1 MVLAFGHSLAIA
13 PGVVPLQADLVLN
26 QLPLL
31 LVVAGL
37 GLMGL
42 EALAPGAHFVVLGVA
57 LLVAGLVGIVL
68 GTVFG
73 AILAPTI
80 LAVILAGVVLAS
92 GAGTLY
98 AYRKFDFYGG
108 KNMGQTSDSDSLRG
122 KSGRVT
128 ERVTHSGG
136 QVKLD
141 GGGFNPYYSA
151 RALDGEIP
159 EDEPV
164 MVTDPGGGNVVTV
177 EALSAIEG
185 DIERELARGREE
197 ETDDERERETA

>member
-1 MVLAFGHSLAIA
+1 MVLAFAAGAI
-13 PGVVPLQADLVLN
+13 PLQADLLLN
-26 QLPLL
+26 QLPLV

-57 LLVAGLVGIVL
+57 LLVAGMVGVAL
-68 GTVFG
+68 GALGLGGVILA
-73 AILAPTI
+73 AILA
-80 LAVILAGVVLAS
+80 AVVVAS

-108 KNMGQTSDSDSLRG
+108 KNMAQTTDSDSLRG

-141 GGGFNPYYSA
+141 GGGFNPYYAA

-159 EDEPV
+159 EGEPV

-177 EALSAIEG
+177 ESLSAIEG
-185 DIERELARGREE
+185 DIERELAQGREE
-197 ETDDERERETA
+197 EPDDEREHETA

>member
-1 MVLAFGHSLAIA
+1 MVLAFGHSLAFA
-13 PGVVPLQADLVLN
+13 PGAIPLQADLLLD
-26 QLPLL
+26 QLPLV

-57 LLVAGLVGIVL
+57 LLVAGMVGVAL
-68 GTVFG
+68 GALG
-73 AILAPTI
+73 LG
-80 LAVILAGVVLAS
+80 GVVLAVVLASVVIAS

-108 KNMGQTSDSDSLRG
+108 KQMGRTSDSDSLRG

-128 ERVTHSGG
+128 ERVTQSGG
-136 QVKLD
+136 EVKLD
-141 GGGFNPYYSA
+141 DGGFNPYYAA

-159 EDEPV
+159 EDERV

-177 EALSAIEG
+177 EALGAIEG
-185 DIERELARGREE
+185 DIDRKLARGRED
-197 ETDDERERETA
+197 TDDERERETA

>member
-1 MVLAFGHSLAIA
+1 MVLAFGHSLAFA
-13 PGVVPLQADLVLN
+13 PGAIPLQADLLLD
-26 QLPLL
+26 QLPLV

-57 LLVAGLVGIVL
+57 LLVAGMVGVVL
-68 GTVFG
+68 GPVLG
-73 AILAPTI
+73 LGGVI
-80 LAVILAGVVLAS
+80 LAVVLAGVVLAS

-108 KNMGQTSDSDSLRG
+108 KQMGQTSDSDSLRG

-128 ERVTHSGG
+128 ERVTQSGG

-141 GGGFNPYYSA
+141 GGGFNPYYAA

-159 EDEPV
+159 EDERV

-177 EALSAIEG
+177 EALGAIEG
-185 DIERELARGREE
+185 DIDRKLARGREE
-197 ETDDERERETA
+197 TGDERERETA

>member
-1 MVLAFGHSLAIA
+1 
-13 PGVVPLQADLVLN
+13 
-26 QLPLL
+26 

-57 LLVAGLVGIVL
+57 LLVAGMVGVVL
-68 GTVFG
+68 GPVLG
-73 AILAPTI
+73 LGGVILA
-80 LAVILAGVVLAS
+80 AVLAGVVIAS

-108 KNMGQTSDSDSLRG
+108 KQMGQTSDSDSLRG

-128 ERVTHSGG
+128 ERVTQSGG

-141 GGGFNPYYSA
+141 GGGFNPYYAA

-159 EDEPV
+159 EDERV

-177 EALSAIEG
+177 EALGAIEG
-185 DIERELARGREE
+185 DIDRKLARGRED
-197 ETDDERERETA
+197 TDDERERETA

>member
-1 MVLAFGHSLAIA
+1 MVLAFGHSLAFA
-13 PGVVPLQADLVLN
+13 PGAIPLQADLLLD
-26 QLPLL
+26 QLPLV

-57 LLVAGLVGIVL
+57 LLVAGMVGVAL
-68 GTVFG
+68 GALG
-73 AILAPTI
+73 LG
-80 LAVILAGVVLAS
+80 GVVLAVVLASVVIAS

-108 KNMGQTSDSDSLRG
+108 KQMGRTSDSDSLRG

-128 ERVTHSGG
+128 ERVTQSGG

-141 GGGFNPYYSA
+141 GGGFNPYYAA

-159 EDEPV
+159 EDERV

-177 EALSAIEG
+177 EALGAIEG
-185 DIERELARGREE
+185 DIDRKLARGRED
-197 ETDDERERETA
+197 TDDERERETA

>member
-1 MVLAFGHSLAIA
+1 MVLAFGHSLAFA
-13 PGVVPLQADLVLN
+13 PSAIPLQADLLLD
-26 QLPLL
+26 QLPLV

-57 LLVAGLVGIVL
+57 LLVAGMVGVAL
-68 GTVFG
+68 GALG
-73 AILAPTI
+73 LG
-80 LAVILAGVVLAS
+80 GVVLAVVLASVVIAS

-108 KNMGQTSDSDSLRG
+108 KQMGQTSDSDSLRG

-128 ERVTHSGG
+128 ERVTQSGG

-141 GGGFNPYYSA
+141 GGGFNPYYAA

-159 EDEPV
+159 EDERV

-177 EALSAIEG
+177 EALGAIEG
-185 DIERELARGREE
+185 DIDRKLARGRED
-197 ETDDERERETA
+197 TDDERERETA

>member
-1 MVLAFGHSLAIA
+1 MVLAFGHSLAFA
-13 PGVVPLQADLVLN
+13 PSAILLQADLLLD
-26 QLPLL
+26 QLPLV

-57 LLVAGLVGIVL
+57 LLVAGMVGVVL
-68 GTVFG
+68 GPVLG
-73 AILAPTI
+73 LGGVILA
-80 LAVILAGVVLAS
+80 AVLAGVVIAS

-108 KNMGQTSDSDSLRG
+108 KQMGQTSDSDSLRG

-128 ERVTHSGG
+128 ERVTQSGG

-141 GGGFNPYYSA
+141 GGGFNPYYAA

-159 EDEPV
+159 EDERV

-177 EALSAIEG
+177 EALGAIEG
-185 DIERELARGREE
+185 DIDRKLARGRE

>member
-1 MVLAFGHSLAIA
+1 MVLAFGHSLASVSGA
-13 PGVVPLQADLVLN
+13 VVLQVTELVLN
-26 QLPLL
+26 QLPLV

-57 LLVAGLVGIVL
+57 LLVAGLIGLAL
-68 GTVFG
+68 GTVLG
-73 AILAPTI
+73 GVV
-80 LAVILAGVVLAS
+80 LAVVLAAIVLAS
-92 GAGTLY
+92 GAGALY
-98 AYRKFDFYGG
+98 TYRRFDFYGG
-108 KNMGQTSDSDSLRG
+108 KHMGQTSDSNSLRG

-128 ERVTHSGG
+128 ERVTQSGG

-141 GGGFNPYYSA
+141 GGGFNPYYAA

-159 EDEPV
+159 EGEPV

-177 EALSAIEG
+177 EALGAIEG
-185 DIERELARGREE
+185 DIDRELARGREE
-197 ETDDERERETA
+197 ADDERERETA